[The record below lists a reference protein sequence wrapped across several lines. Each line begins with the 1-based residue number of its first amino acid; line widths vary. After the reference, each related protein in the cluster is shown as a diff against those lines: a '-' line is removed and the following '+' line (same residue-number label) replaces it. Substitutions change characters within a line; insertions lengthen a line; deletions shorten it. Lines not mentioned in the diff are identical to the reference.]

1 MPVCR
6 NRWIVQHYLISWIGE
21 QADYCRQR
29 HFGWGR
35 DGVRRGRPGLAGSAP
50 SGLVAVGVPAANSL
64 SRIFVRVGNGLN
76 GPTFTIPDSMP
87 GSLDCA
93 ARELQSP
100 GYSVDTVTNAT
111 MPQALNR
118 LRNSSTTVM
127 RRMLASIKSVEEV
140 LGGGLLLL
148 RHYHAKNRDSGMVVC
163 KLLILRGKNNFFW
176 CDRLPSEVQ
185 VGSLGRRSYSFQTFC
200 RLDLNMK
207 RSLDPLRL
215 I

>member
-1 MPVCR
+1 
-6 NRWIVQHYLISWIGE
+6 
-21 QADYCRQR
+21 
-29 HFGWGR
+29 
-35 DGVRRGRPGLAGSAP
+35 
-50 SGLVAVGVPAANSL
+50 VGIPAANSL

-100 GYSVDTVTNAT
+100 GYSVVTVTNTT

-140 LGGGLLLL
+140 LGGGLLLI

-163 KLLILRGKNNFFW
+163 KLLILKGKNNFF
-176 CDRLPSEVQ
+176 CELVNSLGEKSILSRSGKAPGDLRRVRTSPNIDARAATAAFLRGVHYRIRILYSSTAMTGSGSVLGASISVLVLFLGERLP
-185 VGSLGRRSYSFQTFC
+185 
-200 RLDLNMK
+200 
-207 RSLDPLRL
+207 
-215 I
+215 

>member
-1 MPVCR
+1 MGPSLA
-6 NRWIVQHYLISWIGE
+6 HKGIGFGFE
-21 QADYCRQR
+21 NLSSRRVPPRTFVVRVFRGNWAYFSLANFGFLQR

-35 DGVRRGRPGLAGSAP
+35 DRVRRGRPGLAGSAP

-111 MPQALNR
+111 MPQAVDG

-127 RRMLASIKSVEEV
+127 RR
-140 LGGGLLLL
+140 
-148 RHYHAKNRDSGMVVC
+148 HAGQHKKRGRSFGWRTSSTSTLTCEKPESDREAC
-163 KLLILRGKNNFFW
+163 KILKVRGKNNYF
-176 CDRLPSEVQ
+176 
-185 VGSLGRRSYSFQTFC
+185 
-200 RLDLNMK
+200 
-207 RSLDPLRL
+207 
-215 I
+215 

>member
-1 MPVCR
+1 MGPSLA
-6 NRWIVQHYLISWIGE
+6 HKGIGFGFE
-21 QADYCRQR
+21 NLSSRRVPPRTFVVRVFRGNWAYFSLANFGFLQR
-29 HFGWGR
+29 HFGWGG
-35 DGVRRGRPGLAGSAP
+35 DIVRRGRPGLAGSAP

-111 MPQALNR
+111 MPQAVDG

-140 LGGGLLLL
+140 LGGGLLLI
-148 RHYHAKNRDSGMVVC
+148 RHWSVTSFSD
-163 KLLILRGKNNFFW
+163 RGLS
-176 CDRLPSEVQ
+176 DGGGYAL
-185 VGSLGRRSYSFQTFC
+185 VGVGVSW
-200 RLDLNMK
+200 
-207 RSLDPLRL
+207 
-215 I
+215 

>member
-1 MPVCR
+1 MDAGSGWGHRRRTRELGLVLKIR
-6 NRWIVQHYLISWIGE
+6 LRQTRSAANFVVRVFRGNWAYFSLANFGFL
-21 QADYCRQR
+21 QR

-35 DGVRRGRPGLAGSAP
+35 DRVRRGRPGLAGSAP

-111 MPQALNR
+111 MPQAVDG
-118 LRNSSTTVM
+118 LRNSSTTVR

-140 LGGGLLLL
+140 LGGGLLLI

-163 KLLILRGKNNFFW
+163 KLLILRGRKSFFP
-176 CDRLPSEVQ
+176 CD
-185 VGSLGRRSYSFQTFC
+185 
-200 RLDLNMK
+200 
-207 RSLDPLRL
+207 
-215 I
+215 

>member
-1 MPVCR
+1 MNRLACRGGWMPGSGGTAWHRKLGSVSHLSPR
-6 NRWIVQHYLISWIGE
+6 FENLNPLQRLVRPVGANRLLL
-21 QADYCRQR
+21 QR
-29 HFGWGR
+29 HYGWDR
-35 DGVRRGRPGLAGSAP
+35 VRVRRGRPGLAGSAP

-100 GYSVDTVTNAT
+100 GYSVDTVTHAT
-111 MPQALNR
+111 MPQAVDG

-140 LGGGLLLL
+140 LGGGLLLI
-148 RHYHAKNRDSGMVVC
+148 RH
-163 KLLILRGKNNFFW
+163 
-176 CDRLPSEVQ
+176 
-185 VGSLGRRSYSFQTFC
+185 
-200 RLDLNMK
+200 
-207 RSLDPLRL
+207 
-215 I
+215 

>member
-1 MPVCR
+1 MVRRSKWKPLRLWR
-6 NRWIVQHYLISWIGE
+6 NQLKLMRICE
-21 QADYCRQR
+21 QPGYFRQR

-35 DGVRRGRPGLAGSAP
+35 GRVRRGRPGLAGSAP
-50 SGLVAVGVPAANSL
+50 SGLVAVGSPAANSL

-93 ARELQSP
+93 AGELQSP

-111 MPQALNR
+111 MPQAVDG

-140 LGGGLLLL
+140 LGGGLLLP
-148 RHYHAKNRDSGMVVC
+148 RH
-163 KLLILRGKNNFFW
+163 
-176 CDRLPSEVQ
+176 
-185 VGSLGRRSYSFQTFC
+185 
-200 RLDLNMK
+200 
-207 RSLDPLRL
+207 
-215 I
+215 

>member
-21 QADYCRQR
+21 QTDYCRQR

-35 DGVRRGRPGLAGSAP
+35 GRVRRGRPGLAGSAP

-111 MPQALNR
+111 MPQAVDG

-127 RRMLASIKSVEEV
+127 RRMLASIKKRGRSFGWSTSSSSTLPCERPGSDRE
-140 LGGGLLLL
+140 
-148 RHYHAKNRDSGMVVC
+148 AC
-163 KLLILRGKNNFFW
+163 KILKMRG
-176 CDRLPSEVQ
+176 R
-185 VGSLGRRSYSFQTFC
+185 
-200 RLDLNMK
+200 
-207 RSLDPLRL
+207 
-215 I
+215 

>member
-1 MPVCR
+1 M
-6 NRWIVQHYLISWIGE
+6 
-21 QADYCRQR
+21 
-29 HFGWGR
+29 
-35 DGVRRGRPGLAGSAP
+35 RRGRPGLAGSAP

-76 GPTFTIPDSMP
+76 GPTFTIPDSML

-111 MPQALNR
+111 MPQAVDG

-140 LGGGLLLL
+140 LGGGLLLI

-163 KLLILRGKNNFFW
+163 KLLILRGRKSFFP
-176 CDRLPSEVQ
+176 CD
-185 VGSLGRRSYSFQTFC
+185 
-200 RLDLNMK
+200 
-207 RSLDPLRL
+207 
-215 I
+215 

>member
-1 MPVCR
+1 
-6 NRWIVQHYLISWIGE
+6 
-21 QADYCRQR
+21 
-29 HFGWGR
+29 
-35 DGVRRGRPGLAGSAP
+35 VRRGRPGLAGSAP

-100 GYSVDTVTNAT
+100 GYSVDALTNART
-111 MPQALNR
+111 PQAVNG

-148 RHYHAKNRDSGMVVC
+148 RH
-163 KLLILRGKNNFFW
+163 
-176 CDRLPSEVQ
+176 
-185 VGSLGRRSYSFQTFC
+185 
-200 RLDLNMK
+200 
-207 RSLDPLRL
+207 
-215 I
+215 

>member
-1 MPVCR
+1 MGPSPA
-6 NRWIVQHYLISWIGE
+6 HKGIGFGFE
-21 QADYCRQR
+21 NLSSADAFRRELLSCGFFGAIGAYFSLANFGFLQR

-35 DGVRRGRPGLAGSAP
+35 DRVRRGRPGLAGSAP

-111 MPQALNR
+111 MPQAVDG

-140 LGGGLLLL
+140 LGGGLLLP
-148 RHYHAKNRDSGMVVC
+148 RH
-163 KLLILRGKNNFFW
+163 
-176 CDRLPSEVQ
+176 
-185 VGSLGRRSYSFQTFC
+185 
-200 RLDLNMK
+200 
-207 RSLDPLRL
+207 
-215 I
+215 